1 MFCLFQVTA
10 ARQKKRPPT
19 KREKDTVMKALKER
33 DALIKQIESIGPN
46 QLSAGSVDKFVNTNV
61 RVRVVG

>member
-46 QLSAGSVDKFVNTNV
+46 
-61 RVRVVG
+61 